1 MTAATPEG
9 FRSWAT
15 HLGLSDES
23 RDDFAVVVSD
33 RPCTAS
39 VVFTKSL
46 FAGACV
52 TLSKNSVS
60 HTAPRGV
67 VVLAKNANVA
77 TGSQGLRNAEEIRDV
92 VAATADVPPDALI
105 MASTGVIGVQYP
117 MATIRGGLTGL
128 GDSSPLDAHAVASAI
143 MTTDTRAKV
152 AVRVVGASTI
162 VGIAKGVGMI
172 EPDMA
177 TMLSFVFTDAAI
189 PRDALDLT
197 FRDVVD
203 RTYNSV
209 SIDTDTSTSDTA
221 AIFANGAA
229 GPVPH
234 ADFAEALEEVCT
246 DLVKMIASDG
256 EGATKLIVT
265 TVSGASSERQARV
278 VGKAIINSPLIK
290 TMIHGEDPNWGR
302 ILMAIGKCSDETDI
316 EQDKIRVAFADIVV
330 FPSSS
335 HDEQANAD
343 NATAVRRRLAASTVE
358 INVDLGI
365 GTSTWTVYG
374 CDLTDGYIRI
384 NADYTT

>member
-1 MTAATPEG
+1 MSAASPQG
-9 FRSWAT
+9 FHCWTT
-15 HLGLSDES
+15 HLGLADEG
-23 RDDFAVVVSD
+23 RDDFSMVISD
-33 RPCTAS
+33 RPCTSS

-46 FAGACV
+46 FAGPCV
-52 TLSKNSVS
+52 TLSKTSIEQTS
-60 HTAPRGV
+60 PRGV
-67 VVLAKNANVA
+67 LVLAKNANVA
-77 TGSQGLRNAEEIRDV
+77 TGAEGLRNATEIRAS
-92 VAATADVPPDALI
+92 VARTVGIEPNALI

-117 MATIRGGLTGL
+117 MDTIRTGL
-128 GDSSPLDAHAVASAI
+128 DGLGQGTPLDAHAVARAI

-152 AVRVVGASTI
+152 SERTVGTSTSTI

-177 TMLSFVFTDAAI
+177 TMLSFVFTDADV
-189 PRDALDLT
+189 PQNTLDRI

-229 GPVPH
+229 GPVP
-234 ADFAEALEEVCT
+234 DTEFEQALEEVCT
-246 DLVKMIASDG
+246 ELVKMIASDG

-265 TVSGASSERQARV
+265 TVSGASSERQART
-278 VGKAIINSPLIK
+278 VGKSIINSPLVK

-302 ILMAIGKCSDETDI
+302 VLMAIGKCSSEVDI
-316 EQDKIRVAFADIVV
+316 DPGKVRVAFADIDVY
-330 FPSSS
+330 PSSS
-335 HDEQANAD
+335 LDQQATIEAVRAHL
-343 NATAVRRRLAASTVE
+343 ATATVE
-358 INVDLGI
+358 INIDLGI
-365 GTSTWTVYG
+365 GTDAWTVFG